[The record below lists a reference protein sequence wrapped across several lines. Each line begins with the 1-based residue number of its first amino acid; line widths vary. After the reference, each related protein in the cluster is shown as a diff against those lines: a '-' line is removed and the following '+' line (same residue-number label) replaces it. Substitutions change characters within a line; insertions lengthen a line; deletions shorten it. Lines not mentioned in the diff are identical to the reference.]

1 MRNSLYDR
9 KTAAQTD
16 LFDLIKMNNVSS
28 NVNQPEPRDPNKRTK
43 VIAVAL
49 YTVNNQIHS
58 SGTD

>member
-43 VIAVAL
+43 VITIAP
-49 YTVNNQIHS
+49 YTGNNQIRS

>member
-9 KTAAQTD
+9 RTAAQTN
-16 LFDLIKMNNVSS
+16 LFDLIKTNNVSS

-43 VIAVAL
+43 VITVAP